1 MAARPPTGDDDD
13 DADAEPVVFGIATVD
28 EYLRDADVSFPASGE
43 DVVAAVGDPD
53 VKCGPTAHRIALST
67 AVERTGRREF
77 ETRREFLDALHAEF
91 ERERQ
96 QAGGIVSWLRSL
108 VP

>member
-1 MAARPPTGDDDD
+1 M
-13 DADAEPVVFGIATVD
+13 FGIATVD
-28 EYLRDADVSFPASGE
+28 EYLRDADVSFPATGE
-43 DVVAAVGDPD
+43 DVVAALGDPE
-53 VKCGPTAHRIALST
+53 VKCGPNGHEIALST
-67 AVERTGRREF
+67 TVERTGRTEF

-96 QAGGIVSWLRSL
+96 QGSGIVSWLRSL